1 MSSIMS
7 YQEVKEPIYISFVVN
22 SQCNWSIK
30 MSTFRTRHEQMAHN
44 PFNDL
49 TISPNGAN
57 FHFLTRVSR

>member
-7 YQEVKEPIYISFVVN
+7 YQEVKQPIYISFVVN

-30 MSTFRTRHEQMAHN
+30 NLAEQMAHN

-49 TISPNGAN
+49 TNSPNGAN
-57 FHFLTRVSR
+57 FHFLTQVSR